1 MKCWWWLEIEPRAS
15 PSVLPLWPLN
25 NHQPTQSSTCTAQML
40 QYHGFTIP
48 SSPGAQKSFFERGSA
63 LLLLSSTRL
72 HWAVTVKTHPTEN
85 CTSLLLEGMIQ
96 IAYPINKRALCGFSP
111 LKFLPVYFS
120 HTTCGQIIWQVCPTT
135 SLLFP
140 SPSPPFP

>member
-1 MKCWWWLEIEPRAS
+1 MALLYPHSQALKNR
-15 PSVLPLWPLN
+15 
-25 NHQPTQSSTCTAQML
+25 
-40 QYHGFTIP
+40 
-48 SSPGAQKSFFERGSA
+48 FFERGSA

-85 CTSLLLEGMIQ
+85 CASLFLLEGMIQ

-135 SLLFP
+135 SLLSP
-140 SPSPPFP
+140 SPSPPFPWCVVASD